1 MERSALEVG
10 SWLTTIGL
18 RSSITIQT
26 KEAVLMRTSTMTMM
40 YMFTYMYDRTSYGI
54 GSAHK

>member
-10 SWLTTIGL
+10 SWLTIGIS
-18 RSSITIQT
+18 RSSITISN
-26 KEAVLMRTSTMTMM
+26 KGAVLMRTSTMTMM

-54 GSAHK
+54 DNAHK

>member
-18 RSSITIQT
+18 RSSITISN
-26 KEAVLMRTSTMTMM
+26 KGGCIDAYKHNDNDVYVHL
-40 YMFTYMYDRTSYGI
+40 
-54 GSAHK
+54 HV